1 MPNPRPCV
9 CCAVPP
15 HMLRK
20 LATHP
25 DPHVGRA
32 ARGTLAATAA
42 LRTGRQAPA
51 HPAKPGGDASGA
63 RTIFDMRTG
72 QSYLAAIP
80 RRAEGQ
86 RAVRDVAINRAFDSI
101 GTTRRFCREVFGRN
115 SLDGAGME
123 LLGYVHYNTHYSNA
137 VWNGHVM
144 LFGDGDGKI
153 FGDFTGA
160 LDIVAH
166 ELAHGVIGH
175 SAGLEYHNEPGALNE
190 SIADVFASLVK
201 QWSAGQTAAAAD
213 WLIGTQVFT
222 PAIAGDAIRS
232 LKAPGRA
239 YNNKVFGKD
248 PQVAHMRHY
257 AHMPDT
263 PDGDNGGVHV
273 NSGIPN
279 KAFYLFATHLGGY
292 AWEAA
297 GHIWYEALL
306 VCGKHSD
313 FQFFADATFMKAGQ
327 LYGTDSQQQK
337 AVLAAWGEV
346 GIAVRV
352 SPPVR
357 APDRAS

>member
-1 MPNPRPCV
+1 MRRADPCI

-20 LATHP
+20 LTTHT
-25 DPHVGRA
+25 DPYVRRA
-32 ARGTLAATAA
+32 ARQTLTATSV
-42 LRTGRQAPA
+42 LRAH
-51 HPAKPGGDASGA
+51 HPARAQIRPADTIGA
-63 RTIFDMRTG
+63 RTIFDMGTG

-80 RRAEGQ
+80 RRTEGQ
-86 RAVRDVAINRAFDSI
+86 RAVRDAAVNRAYDAI
-101 GTTRRFCREVFGRN
+101 GTTRRFYQDIFARN
-115 SLDGAGME
+115 SLDGTGMA
-123 LLGYVHYNTHYSNA
+123 LHGYVHYNTYYNNA

-144 LFGDGDGKI
+144 LFGDGDGTI

-175 SAGLEYHNEPGALNE
+175 SAGLEYHDEPGALNE

-239 YNNKVFGKD
+239 YNNKIFGKD

-279 KAFYLFATHLGGY
+279 KAFYLFATHLGGH

-306 VCGKHSD
+306 VCGKHGD